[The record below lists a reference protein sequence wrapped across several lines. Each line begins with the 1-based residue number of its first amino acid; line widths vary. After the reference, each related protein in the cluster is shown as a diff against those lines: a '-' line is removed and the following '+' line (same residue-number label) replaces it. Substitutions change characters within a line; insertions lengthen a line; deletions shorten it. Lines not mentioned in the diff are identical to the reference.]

1 MSIKRISPG
10 PRMSRAVVHDSTV
23 YISGQVADRTA
34 GAGVAEQT
42 AEILEII
49 DGLLAQTQ
57 SHKGRLLSATI
68 WLTDIGKFDEMNAAW
83 EAWVVPGHTP
93 ARATVEARLAAAR
106 YNVEIAVIA
115 GV

>member
-10 PRMSRAVVHDSTV
+10 PRMSKAVVHNSTV
-23 YISGQVADRTA
+23 YLSGQVADRLA
-34 GAGVAEQT
+34 GGSVAEQT
-42 AEILEII
+42 GEILEII
-49 DGLLAQTQ
+49 DGLLSETG

-68 WLTDIGKFDEMNAAW
+68 WLTDISKFDEMNAVW

-93 ARATVEARLAAAR
+93 ARATVEAKLAAAR
-106 YNVEIAVIA
+106 FDVEIAVIA